1 MVYEVVSEDLTAHA
15 AHLDALTDRID
26 TAISAAEQVS
36 MSDEAYGLLCSF
48 LPPIINPTEQ
58 EGIAALQAAR
68 EGIETTAQNVRTSA
82 EEYDTND
89 EDDSQS
95 FQKLHGTVPEGSEQF
110 QLLSGGAGPTGQQQ
124 GTLPGGASEQQQ
136 GNVTHRVFPAA
147 AGNSVGRHDRAAAGN
162 RAPPDRAGPSP
173 DGDERSAR
181 RAGADSGRPGA
192 FAAGARH
199 HPADR
204 PGDDAVAPPRRGRA
218 ARTSSSST
226 SEGRTCPDQRASPH
240 SAATRTTRN
249 GASKTG

>member
-136 GNVTHRVFPAA
+136 GTSPTGFSQRQRGTPSDGMTEQQRGTVPRPTEQVQAPTAMNAPHGGQVQTPAVQ
-147 AGNSVGRHDRAAAGN
+147 GHSQQVLGTT
-162 RAPPDRAGPSP
+162 
-173 DGDERSAR
+173 
-181 RAGADSGRPGA
+181 
-192 FAAGARH
+192 
-199 HPADR
+199 
-204 PGDDAVAPPRRGRA
+204 PRIDPE
-218 ARTSSSST
+218 TM
-226 SEGRTCPDQRASPH
+226 P
-240 SAATRTTRN
+240 
-249 GASKTG
+249 

>member
-1 MVYEVVSEDLTAHA
+1 MAYEVVSEDLAAHA

-89 EDDSQS
+89 EDNSQS

-110 QLLSGGAGPTGQQQ
+110 QLMSGGAGPTGQQQ
-124 GTLPGGASEQQQ
+124 GTLPGDASEQQQ
-136 GNVTHRVFPAA
+136 GTSPTGFSQRQR
-147 AGNSVGRHDRAAAGN
+147 GT
-162 RAPPDRAGPSP
+162 PPDGMTEQQRGTAP
-173 DGDERSAR
+173 
-181 RAGADSGRPGA
+181 RPTEQVQAPTAMNAPHGGQVQA
-192 FAAGARH
+192 PTAMNAPHGGQVLN
-199 HPADR
+199 PAVQ
-204 PGDDAVAPPRRGRA
+204 GHSQQVLGTTPRIDPEA
-218 ARTSSSST
+218 TS
-226 SEGRTCPDQRASPH
+226 
-240 SAATRTTRN
+240 
-249 GASKTG
+249 